1 MLLIASALG
10 FVHGLG
16 ADHLMGI
23 VAPDVSLR
31 ARKLASRVEQGNDPC
46 YSKGHG

>member
-1 MLLIASALG
+1 MLLMASALGLG

-23 VAPDVSLR
+23 VALSIGAAD
-31 ARKLASRVEQGNDPC
+31 Q
-46 YSKGHG
+46 